1 MDDDI
6 KNKNEPFESEEENQ
20 EAHEALPMP
29 SEQDKLAD
37 ELLESKDRF
46 LRLAAE
52 FENFKKITIRE
63 RANSL
68 KFANENLVM
77 SILPVMDNLEQA
89 VIAGKNSEI
98 GAARD
103 LLVGVDMVLKQL
115 IESLQKFGVEF
126 FSALGLPFDPS
137 RHEAVCEIEDDQVAV
152 GTVVQEYQKG
162 CLLNGRL
169 IRPARVAVAKK
180 SSK

>member
-1 MDDDI
+1 MDDAK
-6 KNKNEPFESEEENQ
+6 KNKNDSLIPESENSSE
-20 EAHEALPMP
+20 HEALPEP

-37 ELLESKDRF
+37 ELLETKDRL

-52 FENFKKITIRE
+52 FENFKKISARE

-68 KFANENLVM
+68 KFANESLIV
-77 SILPVMDNLEQA
+77 SLLPIMDNLEQA
-89 VIAGKNSEI
+89 VLAGKSSEM

-103 LLVGVDMVLKQL
+103 LLVGVEMVLKHMT
-115 IESLQKFGVEF
+115 ETLQKFGVEF
-126 FSALGLPFDPS
+126 YSALGLAFDPN
-137 RHEAVCEIEDDQVAV
+137 RQEAVCEQEDDEVAP

-169 IRPARVAVAKK
+169 IRAARVAVAKG